1 MKNSKDY
8 SPKIESLFKT
18 LSTSADPVVPP
29 TYSDP
34 VDAIV
39 YAFISAFTTETN
51 AVKIHRRVRD
61 HFVDMNDLRVSR
73 PEEILEV
80 FGDTSDAAAAS
91 AQALTATL
99 NAIFEKYDKVSL
111 QPLGGEGK
119 RQARKELDELA
130 GITPFAAA
138 YTFLTALGGH
148 AIPLTEPMV
157 KYLRDKELVHPEATI
172 QEIES
177 FLERHIAAADA
188 YPFYVFLRAEA
199 EGRNTKST
207 RAKTASRGGSG
218 SKNTK
223 KKKTTQ
229 KKTSKK

>member
-130 GITPFAAA
+130 GITHFAAA
-138 YTFLTALGGH
+138 YTFLTALGGQC
-148 AIPLTEPMV
+148 
-157 KYLRDKELVHPEATI
+157 HP
-172 QEIES
+172 
-177 FLERHIAAADA
+177 AD
-188 YPFYVFLRAEA
+188 
-199 EGRNTKST
+199 
-207 RAKTASRGGSG
+207 
-218 SKNTK
+218 
-223 KKKTTQ
+223 
-229 KKTSKK
+229 